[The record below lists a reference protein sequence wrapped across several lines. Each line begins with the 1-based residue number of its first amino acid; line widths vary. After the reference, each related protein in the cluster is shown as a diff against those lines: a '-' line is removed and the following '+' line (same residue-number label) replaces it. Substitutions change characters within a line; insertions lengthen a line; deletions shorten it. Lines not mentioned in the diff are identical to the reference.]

1 MNMLGRHHRKA
12 GHRVESERVVV
23 TGMGVVTPV
32 GTGLESFWQ
41 GITSGQSAVGPVTQ
55 FDAGAFPTRIA
66 AEIPDFDPTNYMD
79 RKDVRRADRF
89 VQLAVAASQEAW
101 QDAGLSDI
109 NPQRS
114 GVLVGTGIGGMGT
127 LISQYD
133 ILRERGPERVSPF
146 FIPMMIGNIAGGQL
160 AMRYG
165 LMGPNATVV
174 TACASSGNAIGDA
187 MRTIQWGE
195 ADVMLTGGTE
205 AVILSIAFAGFC
217 AMKAMSTRNDMP
229 KQASR
234 PFDRGRDG
242 FVMGEGAG
250 FLVIESL
257 THARARKAKIYAELT
272 GYGRSADAYHIVE
285 PHPEGTGA
293 AFAMRQA
300 LKDANLEASQIDY
313 INAHGTSTPKGDLA
327 ETLAIKDVFQ
337 DHAYELAVSSTKSST
352 GHLLGAAGAV
362 ELIASILAIRH
373 QVLPPTVNLEEA
385 SAECDLDYVPLR
397 ARPTRVRSV
406 MSNAFGFGGQNA
418 TLIAQ
423 EFEPYGQ

>member
-1 MNMLGRHHRKA
+1 M
-12 GHRVESERVVV
+12 ESERVVV
-23 TGMGVVTPV
+23 TGMGVITPV

-41 GITSGQSAVGPVTQ
+41 GITSGKSAVGPVTQ
-55 FDAGAFPTRIA
+55 FDASAFPTRIA
-66 AEIPDFDPTNYMD
+66 AEIHDFDPADFMD

-101 QDAGLSDI
+101 DDAGLTDMD
-109 NPQRS
+109 PERS

-127 LISQYD
+127 LIQQYD

-146 FIPMMIGNIAGGQL
+146 FIPMMIANIAGGQL

-165 LMGPNATVV
+165 LLGPNATVV

-217 AMKAMSTRNDMP
+217 AMKAMSTRNDDP
-229 KQASR
+229 ERASR
-234 PFDRGRDG
+234 PFDCERDG

-250 FLVIESL
+250 FLVLESL
-257 THARARKAKIYAELT
+257 SHAQARHAKIYAELT

-285 PHPEGTGA
+285 PHPEGIGA
-293 AFAMRQA
+293 AFSMRQA
-300 LKDANLEASQIDY
+300 LGDAKLEPRDIDY
-313 INAHGTSTPKGDLA
+313 VNAHGTSTSKGDLA
-327 ETLAIKDVFQ
+327 ETLAIKEVFKAG
-337 DHAYELAVSSTKSST
+337 AYQLAVSSTKSST

-362 ELIASILAIRH
+362 ELIASILSIGH
-373 QVLPPTVNLEEA
+373 QTLPPTINLDQA
-385 SAECDLDYVPLR
+385 SPECDLDYVANH
-397 ARPTRVRSV
+397 ARPARIRRI

-418 TLIAQ
+418 TLIAE
-423 EFEPYGQ
+423 EFHSDVQ